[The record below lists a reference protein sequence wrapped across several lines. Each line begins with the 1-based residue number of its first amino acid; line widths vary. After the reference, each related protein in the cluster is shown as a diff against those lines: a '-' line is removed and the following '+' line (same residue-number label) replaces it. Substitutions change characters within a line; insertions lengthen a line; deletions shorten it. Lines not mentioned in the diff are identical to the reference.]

1 VTRRLTLLP
10 LAIIASLSM
19 IIAACASTPQ
29 ASVLS
34 DPKEILTQAVL
45 SLNGVKTAELTG
57 SFSGT
62 IAAAQLGN
70 FDLSTITMSGQIDI
84 PNKKAKFSLDA
95 PTLLGTK
102 VDALLLDQVAYVKLA
117 GPFAAMA
124 NLQADKYTKTTLPQ
138 SSDNPTDVATT
149 VANVKASLDKLPTPP
164 VKDADEKCGDLDC
177 YHVTLKLT
185 AADLKTLDSSST
197 LDGDV
202 TLDIWS
208 HKSDY
213 RPAKIVAAVTTTQLG
228 TFSVTLE
235 IKYDV
240 AVTVDA
246 PPADQVV
253 SP

>member
-10 LAIIASLSM
+10 LAIIASLTM
-19 IIAACASTPQ
+19 IVAACASTPQ
-29 ASVLS
+29 ASILT
-34 DPKEILTQAVL
+34 DPKEILTQAVI

-95 PTLLGTK
+95 PALLGTK
-102 VDALLLDQVAYVKLA
+102 VDALLLDQVAYIKLA

-124 NLQADKYTKTTLPQ
+124 NLQADKYTKTTVPQ

-149 VANVKASLDKLPTPP
+149 VANLKASLDKLPTPP

-202 TLDIWS
+202 TLDVWS

-228 TFSVTLE
+228 TFAVTMEL
-235 IKYDV
+235 KYDV